1 MNLQSKYSDLMLNLL
16 VALAISL
23 VVNFSY
29 VLLLIVEQ
37 KGEGQPRPARA
48 SVVTRSEEGVLHVS
62 PDGHGYIVY
71 GNRDSVYVPMQR
83 IRRMDLSDGDRLVVD
98 VVAPLRRPSGDERT
112 AYAQRRGVR
121 LQHALQPAVEDFGAD
136 VAVDLLPGRIVHHAL
151 DPDLRTPQLQGGAF
165 CPPLHGVPRGGRGI
179 RGRSS

>member
-48 SVVTRSEEGVLHVS
+48 SVVTRSEEGVLHATGTS
-62 PDGHGYIVY
+62 STGTATASTCRCSASAGWIF
-71 GNRDSVYVPMQR
+71 
-83 IRRMDLSDGDRLVVD
+83 
-98 VVAPLRRPSGDERT
+98 RT
-112 AYAQRRGVR
+112 ATGWWSTWSPR
-121 LQHALQPAVEDFGAD
+121 AVTA
-136 VAVDLLPGRIVHHAL
+136 P
-151 DPDLRTPQLQGGAF
+151 
-165 CPPLHGVPRGGRGI
+165 I
-179 RGRSS
+179 R

>member
-48 SVVTRSEEGVLHVS
+48 PRAVTA
-62 PDGHGYIVY
+62 P
-71 GNRDSVYVPMQR
+71 
-83 IRRMDLSDGDRLVVD
+83 IR
-98 VVAPLRRPSGDERT
+98 
-112 AYAQRRGVR
+112 
-121 LQHALQPAVEDFGAD
+121 
-136 VAVDLLPGRIVHHAL
+136 
-151 DPDLRTPQLQGGAF
+151 
-165 CPPLHGVPRGGRGI
+165 
-179 RGRSS
+179 

>member
-48 SVVTRSEEGVLHVS
+48 SVVTRGEEGVLHVS
-62 PDGHGYIVY
+62 PDG
-71 GNRDSVYVPMQR
+71 
-83 IRRMDLSDGDRLVVD
+83 RL
-98 VVAPLRRPSGDERT
+98 
-112 AYAQRRGVR
+112 
-121 LQHALQPAVEDFGAD
+121 
-136 VAVDLLPGRIVHHAL
+136 
-151 DPDLRTPQLQGGAF
+151 
-165 CPPLHGVPRGGRGI
+165 
-179 RGRSS
+179 

>member
-1 MNLQSKYSDLMLNLL
+1 MNLESKYSDLMLNLL

-83 IRRMDLSDGDRLVVD
+83 HPPDGSFGWATGWWSTWSP
-98 VVAPLRRPSGDERT
+98 APLRRPSGDERT
-112 AYAQRRGVR
+112 AVCATARSS
-121 LQHALQPAVEDFGAD
+121 LQHALQP
-136 VAVDLLPGRIVHHAL
+136 GRRG
-151 DPDLRTPQLQGGAF
+151 LR
-165 CPPLHGVPRGGRGI
+165 
-179 RGRSS
+179 S

>member
-62 PDGHGYIVY
+62 PDGHGYICLLY
-71 GNRDSVYVPMQR
+71 TSPSPRD
-83 IRRMDLSDGDRLVVD
+83 
-98 VVAPLRRPSGDERT
+98 
-112 AYAQRRGVR
+112 
-121 LQHALQPAVEDFGAD
+121 
-136 VAVDLLPGRIVHHAL
+136 
-151 DPDLRTPQLQGGAF
+151 
-165 CPPLHGVPRGGRGI
+165 
-179 RGRSS
+179 

>member
-62 PDGHGYIVY
+62 PDGHGTSSTGTATASTCRCSASAGWIF
-71 GNRDSVYVPMQR
+71 
-83 IRRMDLSDGDRLVVD
+83 
-98 VVAPLRRPSGDERT
+98 RT
-112 AYAQRRGVR
+112 ATGWWSTWSPR
-121 LQHALQPAVEDFGAD
+121 AVTA
-136 VAVDLLPGRIVHHAL
+136 P
-151 DPDLRTPQLQGGAF
+151 
-165 CPPLHGVPRGGRGI
+165 I
-179 RGRSS
+179 R